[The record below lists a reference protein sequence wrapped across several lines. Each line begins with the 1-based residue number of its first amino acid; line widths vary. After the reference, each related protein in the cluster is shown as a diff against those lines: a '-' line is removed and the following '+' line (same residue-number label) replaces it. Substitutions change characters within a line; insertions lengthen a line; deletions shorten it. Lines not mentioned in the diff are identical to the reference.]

1 MSRHLGYALLITC
14 WFAWGF
20 AYPATKISLE
30 TLDVW
35 SSRALAMFGGG
46 VILLALA
53 AAQGRALRVPRR
65 HWRDLGIAALC
76 NMTVF
81 QIGITI
87 GVHYFSAGRTAVIAY
102 TMPLWA
108 TVFAVWLL
116 GERLTP
122 PRLAALTLGL
132 AGIAVLMSQDFSHL
146 RNAPG
151 GALSTLVAA
160 TAFGLGTVWMK
171 RRGWRL
177 DPTVSAGWQLVLG
190 GLPVAAIWLVVGP
203 PVVFGEVSPA
213 SWSAVL
219 YLLLIANAIAYMAW
233 FRVVAFFSAIASGI
247 GIFAVP
253 LVAVFG
259 SAVLVSE
266 SVGWRE
272 LTALGLIGLALA
284 LNVFFPARGERS

>member
-53 AAQGRALRVPRR
+53 AAQGRALRVPRPL
-65 HWRDLGIAALC
+65 WRDLGIAALC

-81 QIGITI
+81 QIGMTI
-87 GVHYFSAGRTAVIAY
+87 GVYYFSAGRTAVIVY

-108 TVFAVWLL
+108 AVFAVWLL
-116 GERLTP
+116 RERLTP
-122 PRLAALTLGL
+122 ARLAALALGL
-132 AGIAVLMSQDFSHL
+132 AGIAVLMSQDFPHL

-151 GALSTLVAA
+151 GALATLVAA
-160 TAFGLGTVWMK
+160 ISFGLGTVWMK
-171 RRGWRL
+171 RRGWHL
-177 DPTVSAGWQLVLG
+177 DPTVSAGWQLIIG
-190 GLPVAAIWLVVGP
+190 GLSVAAIWLAVGP
-203 PVVFGEVSPA
+203 PVVLGEVSPA
-213 SWSAVL
+213 SWSAIL
-219 YLLLIANAIAYMAW
+219 YLMLIANAFAYFAW
-233 FRVVAFFSAIASGI
+233 FRVVAFFSAITSGI
-247 GIFAVP
+247 GTFAVP
-253 LVAVFG
+253 VVAVLG
-259 SAVLVSE
+259 SAVLVNE
-266 SVGWRE
+266 RVGWRE

-284 LNVFFPARGERS
+284 LNLFFPARGERS

>member
-53 AAQGRALRVPRR
+53 AAQGRALRVPRPL
-65 HWRDLGIAALC
+65 WRDLGIAALC

-81 QIGITI
+81 QIGMTI
-87 GVHYFSAGRTAVIAY
+87 GVYYFSAGRTAVIVY

-108 TVFAVWLL
+108 AVFAVWLL
-116 GERLTP
+116 RERLTP
-122 PRLAALTLGL
+122 ARLAALALGL
-132 AGIAVLMSQDFSHL
+132 AGIAVLMSQDFPHL

-151 GALSTLVAA
+151 GALATLVAA
-160 TAFGLGTVWMK
+160 ISFGLGTVWMK
-171 RRGWRL
+171 RRGWHL
-177 DPTVSAGWQLVLG
+177 DPTVSAGWQLIIG
-190 GLPVAAIWLVVGP
+190 GLSVAAIWLAVGP
-203 PVVFGEVSPA
+203 PVVLGEVSPA
-213 SWSAVL
+213 SWSAIL
-219 YLLLIANAIAYMAW
+219 YLMLIANAFAYFAW
-233 FRVVAFFSAIASGI
+233 FRVVAFFSAITSGI
-247 GIFAVP
+247 GTFAVP
-253 LVAVFG
+253 VVAVLA
-259 SAVLVSE
+259 SAVLVNE
-266 SVGWRE
+266 TVGWRE

>member
-1 MSRHLGYALLITC
+1 MSRHLGYALLIAC

-30 TLDVW
+30 SLDVW
-35 SSRALAMFGGG
+35 SSRALAMLGGG

-53 AAQGRALRVPRR
+53 AAQGRALRVPRPL
-65 HWRDLGIAALC
+65 WRDLGIAALC

-81 QIGITI
+81 QIGMTI
-87 GVHYFSAGRTAVIAY
+87 GVYYFSAGRTAVIVY

-108 TVFAVWLL
+108 AVFAVWLL
-116 GERLTP
+116 RERLTP
-122 PRLAALTLGL
+122 ARAAALALGL
-132 AGIAVLMSQDFSHL
+132 AGIAVLMSQDFPHL

-160 TAFGLGTVWMK
+160 IAFGLGTVWMK

-190 GLPVAAIWLVVGP
+190 GLPVAAIWLVAGP

-213 SWSAVL
+213 SWSAIL
-219 YLLLIANAIAYMAW
+219 YLTLIANAFAYFAW

-247 GIFAVP
+247 GVFAVP
-253 LVAVFG
+253 LVAVLG
-259 SAVLVSE
+259 SAVLVNE
-266 SVGWRE
+266 RVGWRE
-272 LTALGLIGLALA
+272 SVALGLIGLALA
-284 LNVFFPARGERS
+284 LNLFFPARGERS

>member
-1 MSRHLGYALLITC
+1 MSRPLGFALLIIC

-20 AYPATKISLE
+20 AYPATKIALE
-30 TLDVW
+30 TLDIW

-53 AAQGRALRVPRR
+53 AAQGRDLRVPRR
-65 HWRDLGIAALC
+65 LWRDLGIAALC

-81 QIGITI
+81 QAGITI

-122 PRLAALTLGL
+122 ARLAALTLGL
-132 AGIAVLMSQDFSHL
+132 AGVAVLMSQDFSHL

-151 GALSTLVAA
+151 GALSTLLAA
-160 TAFGLGTVWMK
+160 IAFGLGTVWMK

-190 GLPVAAIWLVVGP
+190 ALPLAAIWLVVGP

-259 SAVLVSE
+259 SAVLVNE
-266 SVGWRE
+266 RVGWRE